1 MSQPTSPYD
10 HPQLALVHLLRPPA
24 APGQGKPPLLLQLHG
39 VGSNERDLFSFAGV
53 VDPRFLVLSL
63 RAPLERGLDAY
74 AWFDVRFLP
83 QGFAINVDQLRS
95 SRDRVI
101 QFVDEAA
108 QAYGAD
114 RERVYFQGFSQG
126 AIVSLTIMLSNPAIV
141 AGVAAMSGRIPQE
154 TVAWVA
160 PREQLEGVPV
170 LLAHG
175 TDDDVIPIAYAR
187 YARDL
192 LRELPVDLTYQEY
205 EMRHTI
211 GPQAMQDMLAWLTA
225 RLDGPR
231 RTAPEP
237 APPA

>member
-1 MSQPTSPYD
+1 MSQPTSPFD
-10 HPQLALVHLLRPPA
+10 HPELSLVHLLRPPA
-24 APGQGKPPLLLQLHG
+24 APVEGKSPLLLQLHG
-39 VGSNERDLFSFAGV
+39 VGSNERDLFRFATLL
-53 VDPRFLVLSL
+53 DPRFLVLSV
-63 RAPLERGLDAY
+63 RAPLERGHDAY

-101 QFVDEAA
+101 HFVDEAV

-126 AIVSLTIMLSNPAIV
+126 AIVSLTTMLSSPAIA

-154 TVAWVA
+154 TVGWIA
-160 PREQLEGVPV
+160 PREELVGVPV

-175 TDDDVIPIAYAR
+175 TEDDVIPISYAR

-192 LRELPVDLTYQEY
+192 LAELPVDLTYHEY
-205 EMRHTI
+205 DMRHTI
-211 GPQAMQDMLAWLTA
+211 GPQAMQDMLAWLSA

-231 RTAPEP
+231 RVPPTTQP
-237 APPA
+237 A